1 MQIFGQ
7 KNAKKMHFYWKK
19 RVFSPFLAPKYS
31 AKITPAR

>member
-7 KNAKKMHFYWKK
+7 KNAKKKHFYWKK
-19 RVFSPFLAPKYS
+19 RVFSPFQPKKDA